1 MKKYQGIFIA
11 LALLAAVSLSL
22 AQADRNKQI
31 KHTTGKAAQAHTMVS
46 PNDIKWGPGPAA
58 LPPGAQMAVLEGD
71 PSKAGGLFTIRA
83 KMPDGYKIPPHWHPT
98 DENVTVLQ
106 GTLLMGLGEKF
117 DQAAAHEMTAGSFAT
132 MPKGVR
138 HFAMA
143 KGETLIQVHAIGP
156 FEVNYVNPADDP
168 RNQAKK

>member
-22 AQADRNKQI
+22 AQAGKDKQAR
-31 KHTTGKAAQAHTMVS
+31 HTTGMPAQAHTMVT
-46 PNDIKWGPGPAA
+46 PDQIKWGPGPAA

-71 PSKAGGLFTIRA
+71 PSKAGELFTIRA
-83 KMPDGYKIPPHWHPT
+83 KMPDGYKVPPHWHPT

-117 DQAAAHEMTAGSFAT
+117 DQAAAREMTVGSFAT